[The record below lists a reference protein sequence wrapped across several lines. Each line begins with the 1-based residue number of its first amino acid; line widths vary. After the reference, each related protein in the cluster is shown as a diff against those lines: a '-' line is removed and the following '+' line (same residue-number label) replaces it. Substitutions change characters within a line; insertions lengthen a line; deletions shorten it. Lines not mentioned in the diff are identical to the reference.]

1 MRAVIAGL
9 IIVLTAFPANGDADI
24 HPGRKKSSLVIEAT
38 DEVRPSLRAR
48 TPVSANGSKES
59 PKFLRC
65 DLSDSGSSCGDSF
78 STLPGDT
85 DDPELTEGD
94 ILQAVREIGLPSL
107 EVKIQPGEETLVN
120 IETIFYAEPE
130 PFERSIDLLGFDI
143 DLIATPASYRWIHGD
158 GTSKTTGRPGK
169 PYPAMDVTHRY
180 REPADDV
187 HPRVDV
193 TYQVRYRVDG
203 EAWQTLGQT
212 LRASGPAAVLDVR
225 EAAPVLT
232 KP

>member
-1 MRAVIAGL
+1 MRAVIVGL
-9 IIVLTAFPANGDADI
+9 IIVLTAFPANSNTDI
-24 HPGRKKSSLVIEAT
+24 YPGRKKSSLVVEAT

-48 TPVSANGSKES
+48 APVRANSSKEL

-78 STLPGDT
+78 STLPGDP
-85 DDPELTEGD
+85 DEPELTEGD
-94 ILQAVREIGLPSL
+94 ILRAVREIGLPSL
-107 EVKIQPGEETLVN
+107 KVQIQPGEETLVN
-120 IETIFYAEPE
+120 IETIFYAEPK

-143 DLIATPASYRWIHGD
+143 DLIATPVRFHWVHDD
-158 GTSKTTGRPGK
+158 GTVATTSRPGR

-203 EAWQTLGQT
+203 EAWRTLGQT
-212 LRASGPAAVLDVR
+212 LRASGPAAALDVR
-225 EAAPVLT
+225 EAAPVLS